1 MKQDEVRQQ
10 HYIPENYS
18 TGINLVGM
26 NFKFRNVIEGGILAL
41 VFGALGYVVFSQ
53 MNFLDVGTMI
63 GLVISVAAIGLV
75 LGIIGL
81 NDEPISIYMAN
92 RLRWRRNRRSAFYN
106 PHIKGES
113 VPYIYE
119 YESEM
124 QSLPREKIMAFYRKY
139 KSDLEKKERDK
150 MLEFQK
156 TNTFDETSMFFEDD
170 EGYLEKPVEYMN
182 PSEYKAYQKM
192 LKKKERQRKKE
203 EKRQLK
209 LARKEEKRRKREGA

>member
-1 MKQDEVRQQ
+1 MKQDEIRQQ

-18 TGINLVGM
+18 TGINLIGM
-26 NFKFRNVIEGGILAL
+26 NFKFRNVIEGGILA
-41 VFGALGYVVFSQ
+41 VFFGIIGFIIFSK
-53 MNFLDVGTMI
+53 MTFLDVGTRI
-63 GLVISVAAIGLV
+63 GLVVSVAAIGLV
-75 LGIIGL
+75 LGVVGL
-81 NDEPISIYMAN
+81 NDEPLSVYVAN
-92 RLRWRRNRRSAFYN
+92 WIKWRKNRRSAFYN

-119 YESEM
+119 YQSEM
-124 QSLPREKIMAFYRKY
+124 ESLPRERIMAFYRKY
-139 KSDLEKKERDK
+139 KSDLEKKEREK

-192 LKKKERQRKKE
+192 LRKKE
-203 EKRQLK
+203 KQSLQFSYQEH
-209 LARKEEKRRKREGA
+209 

>member
-1 MKQDEVRQQ
+1 MKQDEVRRQ

-26 NFKFRNVIEGGILAL
+26 NFRFRNVLEGGVLAIA
-41 VFGALGYVVFSQ
+41 FGALGYLAFFQ
-53 MNFLDVGTMI
+53 MGFIDVGTRI
-63 GLVISVAAIGLV
+63 GLIISVAAIGLV
-75 LGIIGL
+75 LGIVGL
-81 NDEPISIYMAN
+81 NDEPISEYMAN
-92 RLRWRRNRRSAFYN
+92 RLRWRKNRRSAFYN
-106 PHIKGES
+106 PHIKGEAI
-113 VPYIYE
+113 PYIYE

-124 QSLPREKIMAFYRKY
+124 QSLPREKIIAFYRKY
-139 KSDLEKKERDK
+139 KTELEKKEREK

-192 LKKKERQRKKE
+192 LRKRERQRKKE

-209 LARKEEKRRKREGA
+209 LARKEEKRRRKERA

>member
-1 MKQDEVRQQ
+1 MKQDEARQQ
-10 HYIPENYS
+10 HFIPENYS
-18 TGINLVGM
+18 TGINLIGM
-26 NFKFRNVIEGGILAL
+26 NFHFRNVIEGGVLAI
-41 VFGALGYVVFSQ
+41 VFGALGYLVFSQ
-53 MNFLDVGTMI
+53 MNFIDVGTRI
-63 GLVISVAAIGLV
+63 GLIISVAAIGLV
-75 LGIIGL
+75 LGVIGL
-81 NDEPISIYMAN
+81 NDEPLSDYMAN
-92 RLRWRRNRRSAFYN
+92 RLRWRKNRRSAFYN

-113 VPYIYE
+113 IPYIYE

-124 QSLPREKIMAFYRKY
+124 QALPREKIMAFYRKY
-139 KSDLEKKERDK
+139 KEELEKKERER

-192 LKKKERQRKKE
+192 LKKRERQRKKE

-209 LARKEEKRRKREGA
+209 LARKEEKRRRKGKE

>member
-1 MKQDEVRQQ
+1 MKQDEVRRQ

-18 TGINLVGM
+18 TGINLIGM
-26 NFKFRNVIEGGILAL
+26 NFRFRNVLEGGVLAIA
-41 VFGALGYVVFSQ
+41 FGALGYLAFSQ
-53 MNFLDVGTMI
+53 MGFIDVGTRI
-63 GLVISVAAIGLV
+63 GLIISVAAIGLV
-75 LGIIGL
+75 LGIVGL
-81 NDEPISIYMAN
+81 NDEPISEYMTN
-92 RLRWRRNRRSAFYN
+92 RLRWRKNRRSAFYN
-106 PHIKGES
+106 PHIKGEAI
-113 VPYIYE
+113 PYIYE

-124 QSLPREKIMAFYRKY
+124 QSLPRERIIAFYRKY
-139 KSDLEKKERDK
+139 KTELEKKEREK

-192 LKKKERQRKKE
+192 LRKRERQRKKE

-209 LARKEEKRRKREGA
+209 LARKEEKRRRKERA

>member
-26 NFKFRNVIEGGILAL
+26 NFRFRNVIEGGVLAL
-41 VFGALGYVVFSQ
+41 AFGALGYLVFSQ
-53 MNFLDVGTMI
+53 MSFLDVGTMI
-63 GLVISVAAIGLV
+63 GLVVSVAAIGLV
-75 LGIIGL
+75 LGIVGL

-92 RLRWRRNRRSAFYN
+92 RLRWRKNRRSAFYN

-113 VPYIYE
+113 VPYVYE

-139 KSDLEKKERDK
+139 KSDLEKKEREK

-192 LKKKERQRKKE
+192 LKKREKQRKKE
-203 EKRQLK
+203 EKRQLR
-209 LARKEEKRRKREGA
+209 LARKEEKRRRKEGA

>member
-1 MKQDEVRQQ
+1 MKQDEIRQQ

-18 TGINLVGM
+18 TGINLIGM
-26 NFKFRNVIEGGILAL
+26 NFKFRNVIEGGILA
-41 VFGALGYVVFSQ
+41 VFFGIIGFIIFSK
-53 MNFLDVGTMI
+53 MTFLDVGTRI
-63 GLVISVAAIGLV
+63 GLVVSVAAIGLV
-75 LGIIGL
+75 LGVVGL
-81 NDEPISIYMAN
+81 NDEPLSVYVAN
-92 RLRWRRNRRSAFYN
+92 WIKWRKNRRSAFYN

-119 YESEM
+119 YQSEM
-124 QSLPREKIMAFYRKY
+124 ESLPRERIMAFYRKY
-139 KSDLEKKERDK
+139 KSDLEKKEREK

-192 LKKKERQRKKE
+192 LRKKEKQRRKE
-203 EKRQLK
+203 EKRQQR
-209 LARKEEKRRKREGA
+209 LARKEEKRRRKEGI